1 MTYFIIINNQQTGPY
16 TLEELFDR
24 HITSDTLVWTEGM
37 TNWTPAWQIEE
48 LHDILKGID
57 PRTAS
62 SQQAS
67 GQQQTQKPTPPP
79 YPNQPASQNTNKQET
94 DLKNTLNHQKE
105 KKDKSKVFLYSVIA
119 FMIILI
125 ILAITAPNKDSHEQA
140 INKEMM
146 EAINQK
152 TDDVSNDG
160 IMAEGF
166 KMLNSMI
173 TNNVLNGVL
182 DQVLEYH
189 NYIIFSKTTVNFN
202 DEDYTVSWGI
212 LGHVFTMNAN
222 SILKAIDKESP
233 AVDTTQQ
240 QDEDNSNRNTSM
252 KNSQDT
258 DNIDKSTSNIDKKID
273 QTVSKVSDHVE
284 NKIKQKVDQKLD
296 QAADSST
303 IKKVVDKILNLL

>member
-62 SQQAS
+62 PQQAS

-79 YPNQPASQNTNKQET
+79 YPNQPATQNTNKQET
-94 DLKNTLNHQKE
+94 DPENTLNHQKE
-105 KKDKSKVFLYSVIA
+105 KKDKSKVVLYSVIT

-140 INKEMM
+140 INKEMT

-152 TDDVSNDG
+152 TNDASNDG

-173 TNNVLNGVL
+173 TNNILNGVL

-240 QDEDNSNRNTSM
+240 QDNSNRNTSM
-252 KNSQDT
+252 KNCQDT
-258 DNIDKSTSNIDKKID
+258 DYIDKSTSNIDKKID
-273 QTVSKVSDHVE
+273 QTVNKVSNHVE
-284 NKIKQKVDQKLD
+284 NKIKQKVDQKID